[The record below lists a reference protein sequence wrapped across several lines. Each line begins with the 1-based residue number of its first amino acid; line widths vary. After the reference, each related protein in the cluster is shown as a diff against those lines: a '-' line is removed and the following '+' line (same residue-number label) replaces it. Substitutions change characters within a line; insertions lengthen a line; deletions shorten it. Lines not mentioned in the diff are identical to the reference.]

1 MILDRGS
8 VRYQVGGKPVAETDS
23 YRVYVCEDVASGRRY
38 LSQVA
43 TSVVKNGGLERAA
56 YLLRELG
63 STAELFEREN
73 ALVNPGRLVSYDRL
87 FPQLVEGFIADDQGG
102 RRVNIL
108 GFTEVDD
115 PALLVPL
122 SNLAVKDG
130 LRVSLPSSAWV
141 MGRLLKLLGFAHGE
155 GIAVK
160 ALGGGNILLEPAR
173 HFALVFDWSAAT
185 TYQLE
190 VPTAVRKDDIAG
202 AAKTVLA
209 SIGANIET
217 GTYPYSLDKDQRYV
231 DFLWRLA
238 NHREANAQR
247 AHEQFYELVGELW
260 GRKFRKFETLP
271 FQV

>member
-23 YRVYVCEDVASGRRY
+23 YRVYVCEDVASGQRY
-38 LSQVA
+38 LLQVA

-56 YLLRELG
+56 YLLGELR

-73 ALVNPGRLVSYDRL
+73 ALVNPGQLVSYDRL
-87 FPQLVEGFIADDQGG
+87 FPQLVDGFIAEDQGG
-102 RRVNIL
+102 RRINIL

-130 LRVSLPSSAWV
+130 LRVSLTSSAWV

-160 ALGGGNILLEPAR
+160 ALGGGNILLEPAQ
-173 HFALVFDWSAAT
+173 HFALVFDWSSAT
-185 TYQLE
+185 TYQDE
-190 VPTAVRKDDIAG
+190 VPVRVRKDDIAS

-209 SIGANIET
+209 STGANIET
-217 GTYPYSLDKDQRYV
+217 GKPFPLDGEPRYT

-238 NHREANAQR
+238 HGREADALR
-247 AHEQFYELVGELW
+247 AHDQFYELVDELW
-260 GRKFRKFETLP
+260 GREFRKFETLP
-271 FQV
+271 FHI